1 MRRGRQEPRRVYRDG
16 EVAYSEVDD
25 AVALGEDLGISP
37 FPWQRYI
44 LTDWCACNADG
55 KPAYV
60 TCGLDVPRQNGKNAA
75 LEIYEQYRLAV
86 CGWHILHTA
95 HRVKTA
101 KKSFMRLVRYF
112 TDERHPELMELVE
125 RIRRTN
131 GEEAIFLK
139 NGGSIE
145 FIARTN
151 GTARGF
157 DDIQLVV
164 YDEAQELTDTQYDAI
179 AYTLAASSTGERQIL
194 YMGTPPNERSAGT
207 VFARVRKSVLDG
219 GMRRMCWA
227 SWACEK
233 LPPKD
238 CTFADILDD
247 IYESN
252 PSMGYVLDEGYTE
265 SEFAGAKGNISG
277 FAHERLDWWSGSSSA
292 SVIDESL
299 WLSLAIPRAQ
309 VPTDGKKTFGV
320 KFSPDGSQIALCACR
335 LQEDG
340 AAYIEHIGQG
350 TIADGLS
357 WLTDFLC
364 TEQMTDTTAAVAVDG
379 RNGAA
384 ALLDRLREWYPRQAL
399 YATST
404 RDVIAATS
412 MFSQALIDKTV
423 THWDGG
429 DDNAQEALNQSAL
442 EAIKRPIGSDGGW
455 AYGGDASA
463 PIEAAVI
470 AYWAAKT
477 TKRDPEGGCVIL

>member
-1 MRRGRQEPRRVYRDG
+1 MRRGRQEPRRAYRDG
-16 EVAYSEVDD
+16 EVSYSEVDD

-37 FPWQRYI
+37 FPWQREV
-44 LTDWCACNADG
+44 LRDWLSCDSRG
-55 KPAYV
+55 KPSYV
-60 TCGLDVPRQNGKNAA
+60 TCGLDIPRQNGKNAA
-75 LEIYEQYRLAV
+75 LEIYEVYRLAV

-101 KKSFMRLVRYF
+101 KKAFMRLVRYF
-112 TDERHPELMELVE
+112 TDERHPELCALVD

-179 AYTLAASSTGERQIL
+179 AYTLSASSTGERQII

-207 VFARVRKSVLDG
+207 VFARVRKSVLEG
-219 GMRRMCWA
+219 GMRSMCWL
-227 SWACEK
+227 SWATEK

-238 CTFADILDD
+238 CTFADILDEV
-247 IYESN
+247 YESN
-252 PSMGYVLDEGYTE
+252 PSMGYVLDESYTE

-292 SVIDESL
+292 SAIDEAL
-299 WLSLAIPRAQ
+299 WRSLALKRGD
-309 VPTDGKKTFGV
+309 VPTEGKKAFGV
-320 KFSPDGSQIALCACR
+320 KFSPDGSQVALCACR

-340 AAYIEHIGQG
+340 SAYVEHIGQG
-350 TIADGLS
+350 TLADGLK

-364 TEQMTDTTAAVAVDG
+364 NEDMADTTAAVAVDG

-384 ALLDRLREWYPRQAL
+384 ALLDRLRDWYPRQAI

-404 RDVIAATS
+404 RDVINATTL
-412 MFSQALIDKTV
+412 FSQALIDKTL

-429 DDNAQEALNQSAL
+429 DDDAQQALNESAL
-442 EAIKRPIGSDGGW
+442 EARKRPIGSDGGW
-455 AYGGDASA
+455 AYGGDSSTPLESA
-463 PIEAAVI
+463 VL

-477 TKRDPEGGCVIL
+477 TKRDPDGGCVIL

>member
-1 MRRGRQEPRRVYRDG
+1 MRRGRQEPRRAYRNG
-16 EVAYSEVDD
+16 ETSYTEAED
-25 AVALGEDLGISP
+25 AIALGEDLGISP
-37 FPWQRYI
+37 FPWQRSI
-44 LTDWCACNADG
+44 LADWCACDADG

-75 LEIYEQYRLAV
+75 LEVYELYRLAV
-86 CGWHILHTA
+86 CGWHVLHTA

-112 TDERHPELMELVE
+112 TDERHPELVQLVE

-139 NGGSIE
+139 NGASIE

-233 LPPKD
+233 LPSKG
-238 CTFADILDD
+238 CAFADILDE

-277 FAHERLDWWSGSSSA
+277 FAHERLDWWSGSSASSA
-292 SVIDESL
+292 IDEAL
-299 WLSLAIPRAQ
+299 WLSLAVPRSQ
-309 VPTDGKKTFGV
+309 VPTTGKKAFGV

-335 LQEDG
+335 LQGDG
-340 AAYIEHIGQG
+340 SAYVEHIGQG
-350 TIADGLS
+350 TLSDGLS

-364 TEQMTDTTAAVAVDG
+364 TEKMADTTAAVAVDG
-379 RNGAA
+379 RSGSA
-384 ALLDRLREWYPRQAL
+384 ALLDRLRGWYPRQAL

-404 RDVIAATS
+404 RDVVAATS
-412 MFSQALIDKTV
+412 MFSQALIDKSI

-429 DDNAQEALNQSAL
+429 EDDGQQALDASAL
-442 EAIKRPIGSDGGW
+442 EARKRPIGSDGGW
-455 AYGGDASA
+455 AYGGDSST

-470 AYWAAKT
+470 AYWAAKM
-477 TKRDPEGGCVIL
+477 TKRDPDGECVIL

>member
-1 MRRGRQEPRRVYRDG
+1 M
-16 EVAYSEVDD
+16 AYTEVDD

-37 FPWQRYI
+37 FPWQYGI

-55 KPAYV
+55 KPTYV
-60 TCGLDVPRQNGKNAA
+60 TCGLDVPRQNGKNAI
-75 LEIYEQYRLAV
+75 LEIYELYRLAV

-112 TDERHPELMELVE
+112 TDERHPEIIALVE

-139 NGGSIE
+139 NGASIE

-157 DDIQLVV
+157 DDIQLVA
-164 YDEAQELTDTQYDAI
+164 YDEAQELTDPQYDAI

-194 YMGTPPNERSAGT
+194 YAGTPPNERSAGT
-207 VFARVRKSVLDG
+207 VFPRVRKSILDG
-219 GMRRMCWA
+219 GMRRMCWS
-227 SWACEK
+227 SWATEK

-238 CTFADILDD
+238 CTFADILDE

-277 FAHERLDWWSGSSSA
+277 FSHERLDWWSGSSSA
-292 SVIDESL
+292 SVIDEGL
-299 WLSLAIPRAQ
+299 WYSLAIPRES
-309 VPTDGKKTFGV
+309 VPKDGKKTFGV

-335 LQEDG
+335 LKEDG
-340 AAYIEHIGQG
+340 SAYVEHIGQG
-350 TIADGLS
+350 TLADGLS

-364 TEQMTDTTAAVAVDG
+364 TEKTSDTTAAVAVDG

-384 ALLDRLREWYPRQAL
+384 ALLDRLRDWYPRQAL

-404 RDVIAATS
+404 RDVVAATS
-412 MFSQALIDKTV
+412 MFSQALIDKSV

-429 DDNAQEALNQSAL
+429 ENNGQQAFNESAL
-442 EAIKRPIGSDGGW
+442 EARKRLIGNDGGW
-455 AYGGDASA
+455 AYGGDNST

-477 TKRDPEGGCVIL
+477 TKRDPDGGCVIL